1 MKQCNGCNVDL
12 IVGENAFKNQ
22 YKCKSCMR
30 AYQRKWS
37 KTEAGKASQRKYGT
51 SKQGVYGIFS
61 GQSCLY
67 VGESSWLNKRI
78 NVHKSFTKNPKI
90 APKSQRYL
98 YNLVSQHKDITFRI
112 LEETPNHKEQERI
125 WIEYLCPLY
134 NRL

>member
-1 MKQCNGCNVDL
+1 MKQCGECSVDL

-22 YKCKSCMR
+22 YKCKSCIR

-37 KTEAGKASQRKYGT
+37 KTEAGKASQHKYNT

-78 NVHKSFTKNPKI
+78 NVHKSFTKNPKT